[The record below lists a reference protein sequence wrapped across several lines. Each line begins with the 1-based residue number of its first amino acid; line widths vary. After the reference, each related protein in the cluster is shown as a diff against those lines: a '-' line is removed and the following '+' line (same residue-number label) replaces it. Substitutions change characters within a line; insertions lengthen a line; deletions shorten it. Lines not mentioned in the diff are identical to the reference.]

1 MPNMT
6 KQFMSLREIGRRLD
20 IPPSTIVYYKDRFQA
35 HLPQAIGSGR
45 AKRYSEEALDVFAAI
60 REMFA
65 KSWPAEQI
73 EAELAAGHPE
83 SSASEQASANRAKP
97 RTPDLG
103 GLAEALAGLSEDL
116 TERNALK
123 SEIAALRENLDRI
136 AAAQARLEQEF
147 AVRETKL
154 LERMDELG
162 RQNRRL
168 EAMLAES
175 GQTLSADGP
184 PKSLLS
190 LPLVIKSDQGEYLG
204 VSDGAKSFSLE
215 DFLGVVEKGGKKHRI
230 TGMEWGKHQNLWRL
244 TIHSVNAANKK
255 THEHVLETES
265 LVTPKKNRVMRLA
278 SLRID
283 GQTTPQPLLLML
295 FRKIKDGFAT

>member
-1 MPNMT
+1 
-6 KQFMSLREIGRRLD
+6 MSLREIGRRLD

-35 HLPQAIGSGR
+35 HLPHTIGSGR
-45 AKRYSEEALDVFAAI
+45 SRRYPEEALAVFASI

-73 EAELAAGHPE
+73 EAELAANLPE
-83 SSASEQASANRAKP
+83 SSDAAAPSASASSQ

-103 GLAEALAGLSEDL
+103 GLAEALTGLSEDL

-123 SEIAALRENLDRI
+123 SEIGALRENLDRI
-136 AAAQARLEQEF
+136 VAAQASLEQNL
-147 AVRETKL
+147 AVREAKL

-168 EAMLAES
+168 EEMLAES
-175 GQTLSADGP
+175 GQTSPADGP

-283 GQTTPQPLLLML
+283 GQATPQPLLLLL